1 MFDPKTDRDQT
12 RQTATLPTGD
22 YTFYVETLACRTIGK
37 KEKPQER
44 VFITGHVDGE
54 RQIRRFEVPVYFSRL
69 NAPTRD
75 MRHFQLFAD
84 IWEALGASPADDAE
98 ESPNAYIARDCGP
111 EAGTAF
117 EGLPLGAY
125 DVTDAEPLTVRI
137 AQTPATEWQ
146 KAAGQDDKRGF
157 VNTIARLV

>member
-37 KEKPQER
+37 KEQPQER
-44 VFITGHVDGE
+44 VFITGHVEGE

-69 NAPTRD
+69 DAPTRD
-75 MRHFQLFAD
+75 MRHFQLFSAL
-84 IWEALGASPADDAE
+84 WTALGAQPPTDAD
-98 ESPNAYIARDCGP
+98 ESPNAYVIRDGDS
-111 EAGTAF
+111 
-117 EGLPLGAY
+117 EGLPLGGY
-125 DVTDAEPLTVRI
+125 DVEDAEPIVVRI

-146 KAAGQDDKRGF
+146 VSAGQADAAEY
-157 VNTIARLV
+157 VNSITRVIA